1 MPESNQSALIGKGIA
16 FPLKLNLQANLNL
29 SAETRNLEESMR
41 IILGTKIGERVYRP
55 DFGSRLDELVFAPM
69 NTETL
74 LLIRIYV
81 QEAITKWEPRV
92 ILENVYVE
100 VASSPVTLDPAPE
113 LGKLKIMIEYR
124 PKDYH
129 ETLSM
134 VYPFYLQS
142 PAGG

>member
-1 MPESNQSALIGKGIA
+1 MPEINESNLIGKGIA
-16 FPLKLNLQANLNL
+16 FPLKVNLQANIDL
-29 SAETRNLEESMR
+29 SAKFVNLEESMR
-41 IILGTKIGERVYRP
+41 IILGTRLGERVYRP

-74 LLIRIYV
+74 LLIKIYV
-81 QEAITKWEPRV
+81 REAITKWEPRV
-92 ILENVYVE
+92 ILKNVYVE
-100 VASSPVTLDPAPE
+100 VASSPITLRPSPE
-113 LGKLKIMIEYR
+113 LGKLKIIIEYT

-142 PAGG
+142 

>member
-1 MPESNQSALIGKGIA
+1 MAEPNQKDFIGKGIA
-16 FPLKLNLQANLNL
+16 FPLKTNLQGNINL
-29 SAETRNLEESMR
+29 SLDIPNLEQSMM

-55 DFGSRLDELVFAPM
+55 EFGSRLDQLVFSPM

-81 QEAITKWEPRV
+81 EEAIKKWEPRV
-92 ILENVYVE
+92 ILKNVYVD
-100 VASSPVTLDPAPE
+100 VVSSAATNNPAPE
-113 LGKLKIMIEYR
+113 MGKLKIIIQYI
-124 PKDYH
+124 PKGYH